1 MHVVGQASREN
12 KKFGASS
19 YPRLKNFEAKK
30 KQLQKPLAM
39 LAVKKSSK
47 IETNKY
53 KCFLR

>member
-12 KKFGASS
+12 KKRGACS

-39 LAVKKSSK
+39 LAVKKQQDQNQQK
-47 IETNKY
+47 ISV
-53 KCFLR
+53 F